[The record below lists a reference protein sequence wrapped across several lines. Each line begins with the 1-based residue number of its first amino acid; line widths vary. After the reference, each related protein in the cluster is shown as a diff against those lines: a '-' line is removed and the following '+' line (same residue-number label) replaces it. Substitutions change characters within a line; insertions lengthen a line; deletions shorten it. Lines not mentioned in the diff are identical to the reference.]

1 MNSQMLEIGTG
12 KILLAMNVVIIA
24 VVKLSYAELSKI
36 DCELT
41 E

>member
-12 KILLAMNVVIIA
+12 KILLAMHVVIIA
-24 VVKLSYAELSKI
+24 VVKLSYAELSKV
-36 DCELT
+36 DRELT